1 MDFVPFMNITNLF
14 QQSALVHWQLLSW
27 HILQGVLQRQHIDT
41 NKVADSFIHTW
52 IDLSLLVTTLQI
64 HP

>member
-27 HILQGVLQRQHIDT
+27 HILQGELQRQQIDT